1 MPFFRRPLDISQGT
15 LRPCTPAD
23 ITAIS
28 RMLRD
33 QAHRFLS
40 ASSADL
46 PALLGGAPAVILTH
60 GADVWGAAVA
70 GWPVDDVAWLRA
82 LALADGVPVS
92 AGLEAMLPLLAS
104 LARQRGVGRLF
115 YAGDLAADTWL
126 QPALAERGWVR
137 QTDVVVYE
145 KHGFA
150 VPSPGNGR
158 VRVRKALFSDLPAV
172 VALDR
177 LSFEPQ
183 WVKDQGILGP
193 AIVEQPLFLIAEL
206 DDLPVGY
213 AFITSHFQGMLV
225 HLVRIAVDPGARG
238 QQVGV
243 RLLAEVV
250 AFAERGKAE
259 SITLNTQQ
267 ENRAAQRLYEWFG
280 FRRTGESQTV
290 LSCQL

>member
-1 MPFFRRPLDISQGT
+1 MPFFRRPLDLSQAT
-15 LRPCTPAD
+15 VRPCAPDD

-33 QAHRFLS
+33 QAHRFL
-40 ASSADL
+40 AAPSADL
-46 PALLGGAPAVILTH
+46 PALLSGAPAVVLTM
-60 GADVWGAAVA
+60 GADVLGAAVA
-70 GWPVDDVAWLRA
+70 GWPVQHVAWLRA
-82 LALADGVPVS
+82 MALADSVPVP
-92 AGLEAMLPLLAS
+92 AGLEALLPPLADS
-104 LARQRGVGRLF
+104 AHQRGVARLF
-115 YAGDLAADTWL
+115 YAGDMAADIWL
-126 QPALAERGWVR
+126 QPALLARGWVR

-183 WVKDQGILGP
+183 WAKDEAILGP

-213 AFITSHFQGMLV
+213 AFVTSHFQGMLV

-250 AFAERGKAE
+250 AFAEHSRAE

-290 LSCQL
+290 LSYPL